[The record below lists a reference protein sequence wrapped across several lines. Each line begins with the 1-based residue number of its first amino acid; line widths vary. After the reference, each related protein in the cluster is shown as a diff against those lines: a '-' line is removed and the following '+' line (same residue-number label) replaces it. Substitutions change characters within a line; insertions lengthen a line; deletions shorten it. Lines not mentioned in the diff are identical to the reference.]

1 MIHSMTGYAA
11 ISAALSADGS
21 RGTLS
26 IELRS
31 VNSRFLDL
39 QFRIGD
45 ELRSVEPV
53 LRELIAGRV
62 SRGKLECRLYLNE
75 SVRLPQASRLSAEAL
90 ERLGELAAEVQRAL
104 PQATPLRVADVLRWP
119 GVIAEPTV
127 SEDETRQLAAELC
140 RKALD
145 ELVASRKR
153 EGAKL
158 AAAIAERVAGMR
170 RRIEQAAP
178 LVPQSIAAYQAR
190 LSEKLREALGSND
203 DDRVR
208 TELAVFA
215 AKVDVDEELTRLRT
229 HLDEVER
236 ILRQGGDRS
245 SSRSSSDGKRL
256 DFIAQELN
264 REANTLA
271 SKAAGQEITD
281 CALELK
287 LLIEQ
292 IREQVQN
299 IE

>member
-11 ISAALSADGS
+11 AAAPLPPDGA
-21 RGTLS
+21 RGPLA

-31 VNSRFLDL
+31 VNARFLDL
-39 QFRIGD
+39 QFRIAED
-45 ELRSVEPV
+45 LRGLEPV
-53 LRELIAGRV
+53 LRELIGARV
-62 SRGKLECRLYLNE
+62 SRGKLDCRVYLNE
-75 SVRLPQASRLSAEAL
+75 NAQVLAVARLNPEAL
-90 ERLGELAAEVQRAL
+90 ERLKALAAQVQKAL

-119 GVIAEPTV
+119 GVVAEPKA
-127 SEDETRQLAAELC
+127 DEEATRALAADLC
-140 RKALD
+140 RKAVE

-158 AAAIAERVAGMR
+158 AAAIAERVAAMR
-170 RRIEQAAP
+170 RRVAQAAP
-178 LVPQSIAAYQAR
+178 LVPQSIAASQAK
-190 LSEKLREALGSND
+190 LSEQLREALGSND

-208 TELAVFA
+208 TELAIFA
-215 AKVDVDEELTRLRT
+215 AKVDVDEELTRLRA
-229 HLDEVER
+229 HLDEVAPN
-236 ILRQGGDRS
+236 LRKGGAA
-245 SSRSSSDGKRL
+245 GKRL

-271 SKAAGQEITD
+271 SKSASPEITD

-287 LLIEQ
+287 LLVEQ

>member
-1 MIHSMTGYAA
+1 MIHSMTGYASA
-11 ISAALSADGS
+11 SAALPPDGA

-31 VNSRFLDL
+31 VNARFLDL
-39 QFRIGD
+39 QFRIAED
-45 ELRSVEPV
+45 LRGLEPV
-53 LRELIAGRV
+53 LRELIVARV
-62 SRGKLECRLYLNE
+62 SRGKLDCRVYLNE
-75 SVRLPQASRLSAEAL
+75 NAQVLAVNRLNPEAL
-90 ERLGELAAEVQRAL
+90 ERLKELAAQVQKTL
-104 PQATPLRVADVLRWP
+104 PQAAPLRVADVLRWP
-119 GVIAEPTV
+119 GVVAEPQA
-127 SEDETRQLAAELC
+127 DEEATRALAADLC

-158 AAAIAERVAGMR
+158 SAAIAERVAAMR

-178 LVPQSIAAYQAR
+178 LVPQSIAAYQAK
-190 LSEKLREALGSND
+190 LSEKLREALGTND

-208 TELAVFA
+208 TELAIFA
-215 AKVDVDEELTRLRT
+215 AKVDVDEELTRLRA
-229 HLDEVER
+229 HLDEVDR
-236 ILRQGGDRS
+236 NLKKGGAA
-245 SSRSSSDGKRL
+245 GKRL

-271 SKAAGQEITD
+271 SKAASQEITD

-287 LLIEQ
+287 LLVEQ
-292 IREQVQN
+292 MREQVQN

>member
-11 ISAALSADGS
+11 AAAALPPDGA
-21 RGTLS
+21 RGTLA

-31 VNSRFLDL
+31 VNARFLDL
-39 QFRIGD
+39 QFRIAED
-45 ELRSVEPV
+45 LRGLEPV
-53 LRELIAGRV
+53 LRELIATRV
-62 SRGKLECRLYLNE
+62 SRGKLDCRVYLNE
-75 SVRLPQASRLSAEAL
+75 NAQVQAVNRLNPEAL
-90 ERLGELAAEVQRAL
+90 ERLKELAAQVQKTL

-119 GVIAEPTV
+119 GVVAEPR
-127 SEDETRQLAAELC
+127 SDEEATRALAAELC

-158 AAAIAERVAGMR
+158 AAAIAERVAAMR

-178 LVPQSIAAYQAR
+178 LVPQSIAAYQAK
-190 LSEKLREALGSND
+190 LSEKLREALGTND

-208 TELAVFA
+208 TELAIFA
-215 AKVDVDEELTRLRT
+215 AKVDVDEELTRLRA
-229 HLDEVER
+229 HLDEVDR
-236 ILRQGGDRS
+236 ILKKGGTV
-245 SSRSSSDGKRL
+245 GKRL

-271 SKAAGQEITD
+271 SKAASQEITD

-287 LLIEQ
+287 LLVEQ